1 MTYDIKSS
9 KINQNSRINQIF
21 GLTKPIIDQ
30 TRTFNDQKLSQNLGF
45 HDPTGET
52 GVLGV
57 IANDYMMGVI
67 ENPSRYL

>member
-1 MTYDIKSS
+1 MSQVFACS
-9 KINQNSRINQIF
+9 KQIF
-21 GLTKPIIDQ
+21 DQ
-30 TRTFNDQKLSQNLGF
+30 SCTFNDQTLSQNLGF

-67 ENPSRYL
+67 ENPSR